1 MKRYILYS
9 ILIILCSFFPK
20 ELKAFP
26 LFRDRCIE
34 NKYSSSEIFKQNI
47 SSVVLISTLD
57 SQGSGFVVKH
67 DKNFTYILTN
77 AHVVA
82 NQKIVN
88 VKWSNKEEDKGEII
102 GNLGG
107 YELKNDLALIKVN
120 GKKGKP
126 QTLIENPPEIGSDAV
141 VIGSPSG
148 LEFSL
153 TRGVVSQIRDND
165 NFIQIDAPVNPGNSG
180 GPVYNHAGCVI
191 GIVTFKA
198 SDNSEGLNFAI
209 GYKLINKF
217 LQDPI
222 IDQNAINQA
231 LNSKKSLAI
240 NTELWNGIYVG
251 MNKSQVKKTLGG
263 DVECVEGYGFSPRIR
278 LINCKRNFPTIPL
291 GNKQVIP
298 VVLFEQDL
306 NQEIPLGGAKEVQL
320 HLPNYSDNG
329 CAIKSPTSSDRIEHY
344 KYGDYI
350 KSLLTQK
357 YGQGT
362 LNQYRTATV
371 FTGNKIKIELL
382 NWSIGCWNLRY
393 KYDNSNL

>member
-1 MKRYILYS
+1 
-9 ILIILCSFFPK
+9 
-20 ELKAFP
+20 
-26 LFRDRCIE
+26 
-34 NKYSSSEIFKQNI
+34 
-47 SSVVLISTLD
+47 
-57 SQGSGFVVKH
+57 
-67 DKNFTYILTN
+67 
-77 AHVVA
+77 
-82 NQKIVN
+82 
-88 VKWSNKEEDKGEII
+88 
-102 GNLGG
+102 
-107 YELKNDLALIKVN
+107 
-120 GKKGKP
+120 
-126 QTLIENPPEIGSDAV
+126 
-141 VIGSPSG
+141 
-148 LEFSL
+148 
-153 TRGVVSQIRDND
+153 
-165 NFIQIDAPVNPGNSG
+165 
-180 GPVYNHAGCVI
+180 
-191 GIVTFKA
+191 
-198 SDNSEGLNFAI
+198 
-209 GYKLINKF
+209 
-217 LQDPI
+217 
-222 IDQNAINQA
+222 
-231 LNSKKSLAI
+231 
-240 NTELWNGIYVG
+240 

-329 CAIKSPTSSDRIEHY
+329 CAIKSPTSSDRIEHF

-362 LNQYRTATV
+362 LNQSRTATV